1 MKVFTIFISLLSLEI
16 CLPNWSSQLILTPK
30 GALKVPAVSEI
41 IPTVYWRWQK
51 ELPHKETPTVHFCG
65 WVPLLGSRSKPV
77 LQLTHAA
84 VYLAN
89 VEVGVTGE
97 VLADWGV
104 GITESTVQ
112 GSASHTDHH
121 GHQAEKE
128 EKQAGIP
135 TAKICREKETSCYTE
150 NGMSIYLEY
159 AIRSAPEQNTS

>member
-30 GALKVPAVSEI
+30 GLEKFQLYLKSFLQFTEDGRRNCRIRKLQRFIFVV
-41 IPTVYWRWQK
+41 
-51 ELPHKETPTVHFCG
+51 G
-65 WVPLLGSRSKPV
+65 VPLLGSRSKPV